1 MARKAAKIR
10 HFAPFLRFHFVYA
23 KYGYVYLELAVL
35 LEPQFR
41 RPSVGV
47 AAVKGGFCS
56 SSVNGEIVSFE
67 LHVRSAPNLDTF
79 GCSPR
84 N

>member
-1 MARKAAKIR
+1 MTQKAAKIR

-47 AAVKGGFCS
+47 AAAKGRILFLERKRGDR
-56 SSVNGEIVSFE
+56 
-67 LHVRSAPNLDTF
+67 LVRTPLKKRA
-79 GCSPR
+79 
-84 N
+84 